1 MSIRKLAQLHGYH
14 FFTQADE
21 EKMQRFLRHVMEE
34 KLATKFEE
42 LAVYHDYDDGEM
54 YTWYAAA
61 RKVREAVSA
70 NWYK

>member
-1 MSIRKLAQLHGYH
+1 MLWRK
-14 FFTQADE
+14 
-21 EKMQRFLRHVMEE
+21 

-70 NWYK
+70 NWNE